1 MFNLNYNTHYHL
13 NNGFFIKTLTK
24 LKSNKVIHIERMP
37 TWESEKEYFK
47 QEYEDYYEQDYL
59 TGLINYTTT

>member
-1 MFNLNYNTHYHL
+1 MFNLNYNTYYHL

-37 TWESEKEYFK
+37 TWESEEDYFK
-47 QEYEDYYEQDYL
+47 QEYQDYCVQEYL

>member
-59 TGLINYTTT
+59 TGLIN